1 LSCIPTMIAAKEQR
15 YLPKEGSINTP
26 GESRRISISGVFIK
40 IFKGFIGMP
49 NKMARVALLYF
60 LSWCAYSPFMIYI
73 TNYFGSNVYGGNA
86 QSTNPDLVALY
97 EKGVKMGMYGLAI
110 FAACQWVYSLILPFI
125 VRKINVKATYFF
137 SQLIATACYI
147 LFLFFNTPA
156 IGLIL
161 MSALS
166 INFTTFNSVPFALV
180 ASVASKDDAGLYMGV
195 LNSAAV
201 VAQTVT
207 NSIAGLIISRE
218 DENVAWAIAFGGC
231 ISLIACVLVFILP
244 NITKTKEEEPL
255 LSSD

>member
-1 LSCIPTMIAAKEQR
+1 
-15 YLPKEGSINTP
+15 
-26 GESRRISISGVFIK
+26 
-40 IFKGFIGMP
+40 MP

-73 TNYFGSNVYGGNA
+73 TSYFGSNVYGGDS
-86 QSTNPDLVALY
+86 QSKDPNLVANY

-110 FAACQWVYSLILPFI
+110 FAACQWMYSLVLPFI
-125 VRKINVKATYFF
+125 VRKFNVKASYFS
-137 SQLIATACYI
+137 SQLIATACYV
-147 LFLFFNTPA
+147 LFLFFNSP
-156 IGLIL
+156 IVGLIL
-161 MSALS
+161 MGALS
-166 INFTTFNSVPFALV
+166 LNFTTFNSVPFALV

-207 NSIAGLIISRE
+207 NLIAGLIISRE

-231 ISLIACVLVFILP
+231 ISLIACVLVFVLP

-255 LSSD
+255 LLGD